1 MDARNPADRRRQSG
15 SVSPRHFLAG
25 DPQGREA
32 HDAIHAHRLVVRAA
46 VETRAPC
53 RSQRDERRSEF
64 SPRAEIRRDRGH
76 LRSPDVGQ
84 RPDALDDRDDEPDD
98 VRRRRRHPGA
108 PSEPSGKPAALAQ
121 GIGQVTISSSRPL
134 SIPRRIS
141 IALRRPVLM
150 GRRQSEFPYGW
161 PTDMWT
167 FVPPPIRGET
177 SYTQNCRSLSTAVW
191 SVKGPMIPGGK
202 CRCVAFTYFSAIS
215 NTSAK
220 LDSRSVAALCPTTTY
235 SGMRCASFSVFCC
248 SAGRRTWPSR
258 DVSKR
263 QSMPSN
269 SSFSPSSSMGE

>member
-98 VRRRRRHPGA
+98 VRRRRRYPGA
-108 PSEPSGKPAALAQ
+108 PSGPSGRPAAIAQ
-121 GIGQVTISSSRPL
+121 GIGHVTISSSRPL
-134 SIPRRIS
+134 STPRRIS
-141 IALRRPVLM
+141 IAIRRPVLI

-161 PTDMWT
+161 PSDMWT
-167 FVPPPIRGET
+167 FVPPPIRGAT
-177 SYTQNCRSLSTAVW
+177 SYTQNFRSLSTAVW
-191 SVKGPMIPGGK
+191 RVNGPMIPGRK
-202 CRCVAFTYFSAIS
+202 CSCVARTYRSAMS
-215 NTSAK
+215 KTAPR
-220 LDSRSVAALCPTTTY
+220 LDSRRVALLCPTTTY
-235 SGMRCASFSVFCC
+235 SGMRWASASVIC
-248 SAGRRTWPSR
+248 
-258 DVSKR
+258 
-263 QSMPSN
+263 
-269 SSFSPSSSMGE
+269 